1 MTYEDSTARTVGR
14 EKVPTILMF
23 QPTEFEL
30 VESDK
35 LQEFEESLKNDV
47 GLRNFNFDKALG
59 GGTTCKCPR
68 KDDCDFVTLDF

>member
-1 MTYEDSTARTVGR
+1 MAISGDGGKSEPA

-35 LQEFEESLKNDV
+35 LQEFEESLRNDV
-47 GLRNFNFDKALG
+47 GLNNLDLKAVG
-59 GGTTCKCPR
+59 GGTTCRCPR
-68 KDDCDFVTLDF
+68 QKDDCDFPILDF